1 MNNYENLTFEQ
12 KQKVAY
18 GFLSAFYTREEL
30 GYSVNNHEWSDVTQD
45 IIDIVNQIG
54 EEIVRNARI
63 VQFANLFNTILGNMG
78 SSIEFIVAMVG
89 AIFDGTI
96 LGAIDVTIIT
106 KNKLVEEK
114 KLIKRNSLAYAVL
127 IQILNREKGN
137 IELKFMGF

>member
-1 MNNYENLTFEQ
+1 M
-12 KQKVAY
+12 
-18 GFLSAFYTREEL
+18 
-30 GYSVNNHEWSDVTQD
+30 
-45 IIDIVNQIG
+45 G

-127 IQILNREKGN
+127 IQILNIKKA
-137 IELKFMGF
+137 ILS